1 MKKVLFVFVLFFSLF
16 SHAQSIKKHQVKAG
30 ETVTSIAKD
39 YKVTPADIYRLNP
52 DAKAG
57 LKPEMTLLIQTTS
70 ETKGKVDT
78 PKKTEETPKKIAE
91 KTHTVSSGE
100 TIYSIAKKYGTSET
114 ELLAAN
120 PNAKNGI
127 QPGDVLVLK
136 AEKKNGKSVEK
147 ATPKTETSFHIV
159 EPKETKYGIAKKY
172 GMSVTDLEALNPE
185 IKSGL
190 QIGFRLKIKPGTY
203 VEPEPTPAP
212 APEKPVEKE
221 IKKTITVAPKETLY
235 GLSKKYK
242 TTVDEL
248 IALNPELKN
257 GLQEGMSL
265 VIPDEEKS
273 EPKKVEIKSAN
284 KSVKLAVLIP
294 FNLDKIDADSIPMV
308 TNKLKADRFLNMT
321 LDFYSGV
328 AAAIDSLKQDGV
340 TIDVSYFDSGESKQ
354 SSKVAELI
362 KSENLASYDAVIGPF
377 YQNHVEKTCELLA
390 KSKTLV
396 VSPLSKDYDKKFKNL
411 VQTMPDSNVLRDETL
426 EFLYEKDAKILAI
439 VEPKKVALTNYL
451 KANYKD
457 IVFIPLTEKG
467 GVTKEMIQP
476 LLHSTKVN
484 YIIFESERTGL
495 ALNFINALNALATTH
510 KVTPVTLD
518 KNETFDY
525 EEISI
530 EKLAK
535 LGLITPSVTTEL
547 TEDVAFRAAYRSK
560 YKSNPTQFAVRGFD
574 LTIDLVNRLAAA
586 ENEKELF
593 QGETNG
599 LENRF
604 KYENSKTGARNSG
617 IYILQYQPD
626 LTVKTIN

>member
-1 MKKVLFVFVLFFSLF
+1 MKKVLFVFVLFFSLLAQ
-16 SHAQSIKKHQVKAG
+16 AQSIKKHQVKAG

-57 LKPEMTLLIQTTS
+57 LKPEMTLLIQTTT
-70 ETKGKVDT
+70 EGKVKAEAPRKTEDT
-78 PKKTEETPKKIAE
+78 PKKVTEKS
-91 KTHTVSSGE
+91 HTVSSGE
-100 TIYSIAKKYGTSET
+100 TIYSIAKKYGLSET

-120 PNAKNGI
+120 PDAIKGI
-127 QPGDVLVLK
+127 QPGDILVLK
-136 AEKKNGKSVEK
+136 AEKKNGKSAEK
-147 ATPKTETSFHIV
+147 ATTKTETSFHIV

-203 VEPEPTPAP
+203 VEPEPVTAP
-212 APEKPVEKE
+212 ALEKPIEKE
-221 IKKTITVAPKETLY
+221 VKKTITVAPKETLY

-273 EPKKVEIKSAN
+273 EPSKIEIKSAN

-294 FNLDKIDADSIPMV
+294 FNLDKIAVDSIPLV

-340 TIDVSYFDSGESKQ
+340 TVDVSYFDSGESKQ
-354 SSKVAELI
+354 SSKVAELV

-451 KANYKD
+451 KANYKY

-467 GVTKEMIQP
+467 GVTKELIQP

-495 ALNFINALNALATTH
+495 ALNFINALNALVTTH

-547 TEDVAFRAAYRSK
+547 TEDVPFRAAYRSK
-560 YKSNPTQFAVRGFD
+560 YKSNPTQFAIRGFD
-574 LTIDLVNRLAAA
+574 LTIDLVNRLATN
-586 ENEKELF
+586 ENEKDLF

-604 KYENSKTGARNSG
+604 KYEATKTGTRNSG

>member
-1 MKKVLFVFVLFFSLF
+1 MKKVLFVFVLFFSLLAQ
-16 SHAQSIKKHQVKAG
+16 AQSIKKHQVKAG

-57 LKPEMTLLIQTTS
+57 LKPEMTLLIQTTT
-70 ETKGKVDT
+70 EGKVRAEAAKKTEDT
-78 PKKTEETPKKIAE
+78 PKKVTEKS
-91 KTHTVSSGE
+91 HTVSSGE
-100 TIYSIAKKYGTSET
+100 TIYSIAKKYGLSEA
-114 ELLAAN
+114 EFLAAN
-120 PNAKNGI
+120 PDAKKGI
-127 QPGDVLVLK
+127 QPGDILVLK
-136 AEKKNGKSVEK
+136 AEKKNGKSAEK
-147 ATPKTETSFHIV
+147 ATTKTETSFHIV

-203 VEPEPTPAP
+203 VEPEPVTAP
-212 APEKPVEKE
+212 ALEKPVEKE
-221 IKKTITVAPKETLY
+221 VKKTITVAPKETLY

-273 EPKKVEIKSAN
+273 EPSKIEIKSAN

-294 FNLDKIDADSIPMV
+294 FNLDKIAVDSIPLV

-340 TIDVSYFDSGESKQ
+340 TVDVSYFDSGESKQ

-467 GVTKEMIQP
+467 GVTKELIQP

-495 ALNFINALNALATTH
+495 ALNFINALNALVTTH

-547 TEDVAFRAAYRSK
+547 TEDVPFRAAYRSK
-560 YKSNPTQFAVRGFD
+560 YKSNPTQFAIRGFD
-574 LTIDLVNRLAAA
+574 LTIDLVNRLATN

-604 KYENSKTGARNSG
+604 KYENTKTGARNSG

>member
-1 MKKVLFVFVLFFSLF
+1 MKKVLFVFVLMFAISA
-16 SHAQSIKKHQVKAG
+16 SAQSIKKHQVKAG
-30 ETVTSIAKD
+30 ETVTSIAKE

-57 LKPEMTLLIQTTS
+57 LKPEMTLLIQTTTDTS
-70 ETKGKVDT
+70 SKKETQTKVEEA
-78 PKKTEETPKKIAE
+78 PKKVTSKA
-91 KTHTVSSGE
+91 HTVASGE
-100 TIYSIAKKYGTSET
+100 TIYSIAKKYGVSEAD
-114 ELLAAN
+114 LLSAN
-120 PNAKNGI
+120 PDAKKGI
-127 QPGDVLVLK
+127 QPGDVLLLQ
-136 AEKKNGKSVEK
+136 AEKKNGKATEK
-147 ATPKTETSFHIV
+147 ATTKTETSFHIV

-172 GMSVTDLEALNPE
+172 GMSVTELETLNPE
-185 IKSGL
+185 IKAGL

-203 VEPEPTPAP
+203 VEPEPTPVP
-212 APEKPVEKE
+212 APEKVIEKE
-221 IKKTITVAPKETLY
+221 VKKTITVAPKETLY

-242 TTVDEL
+242 TSVDEL

-273 EPKKVEIKSAN
+273 DNPKVDIKSAN
-284 KSVKLAVLIP
+284 KAVKLAVLIP
-294 FNLDKIDADSIPMV
+294 FNLDKIDVDSIPLV
-308 TNKLKADRFLNMT
+308 ANKLKADRFLNMT

-340 TIDVSYFDSGESKQ
+340 SVEVSYFDSGESKQ

-377 YQNHVEKTCELLA
+377 YQNHVEKTCELLS

-439 VEPKKVALTNYL
+439 VEPKKIALTNYL

-467 GVTKEMIQP
+467 GVTKELIQP

-495 ALNFINALNALATTH
+495 ALNFINALTALSATY

-518 KNETFDY
+518 KNDTFDY

-547 TEDVAFRAAYRSK
+547 TEDVQFREAFRTK
-560 YKSNPTQFAVRGFD
+560 FKSNPTQFAIRGFD
-574 LTIDLVNRLAAA
+574 VTIDIVNRLATT

-604 KYENSKTGARNSG
+604 KYENTKNGARNTG
-617 IYILQYQPD
+617 IYLLQYQPD
-626 LTVKTIN
+626 LSVKTIN

>member
-1 MKKVLFVFVLFFSLF
+1 MKKVLFVFVLFFAISA
-16 SHAQSIKKHQVKAG
+16 SAQSIKKHQVKAG
-30 ETVTSIAKD
+30 ETVTSIAKE

-57 LKPEMTLLIQTTS
+57 LKPEMTLLIQTTADS
-70 ETKGKVDT
+70 ATKKETTKKVEEAA
-78 PKKTEETPKKIAE
+78 KKATD
-91 KTHTVSSGE
+91 KTHTVASGE
-100 TIYSIAKKYGTSET
+100 TVYSIAKKYGVSEAD
-114 ELLAAN
+114 LIAAN
-120 PNAKNGI
+120 PDAKKGI
-127 QPGDVLVLK
+127 QPGDVLSLK
-136 AEKKNGKSVEK
+136 AEKKNGKSAEK
-147 ATPKTETSFHIV
+147 ATAKSETNFHIV

-172 GMSVTDLEALNPE
+172 GMSVTDLETLNPE
-185 IKSGL
+185 IKTGL

-212 APEKPVEKE
+212 APEKSVEKE
-221 IKKTITVAPKETLY
+221 VEKTITVAPKETLY

-257 GLQEGMSL
+257 GLQEGMTL
-265 VIPDEEKS
+265 IIPDEEKTDTQ
-273 EPKKVEIKSAN
+273 KVDLKSVN
-284 KSVKLAVLIP
+284 KAVKLAVLMP
-294 FNLDKIDADSIPMV
+294 FNLEKIDVDSIPLV
-308 TNKLKADRFLNMT
+308 ANKLKADRFLNMT

-340 TIDVSYFDSGESKQ
+340 SVEVSYFDSGESKQ
-354 SSKVAELI
+354 SSKVADLI

-467 GVTKEMIQP
+467 GVTKELIQP

-484 YIIFESERTGL
+484 YILFESEKTGL
-495 ALNFINALNALATTH
+495 ALNFINALTALSTTY

-547 TEDVAFRAAYRSK
+547 TEDIPFREAYRAK
-560 YKSNPTQFAVRGFD
+560 HKSNPTQFAIRGFD
-574 LTIDLVNRLAAA
+574 VTIDIVNRLATTK
-586 ENEKELF
+586 NEKELF
-593 QGETNG
+593 EGETNG

-604 KYENSKTGARNSG
+604 KYENTKNGARNAG

-626 LTVKTIN
+626 LSVKTIN